1 MIEGLALAL
10 HRREAPRQ
18 RGDDLERAAAGTR
31 ILLRRADRR
40 RQTRHKQK
48 PAPEHGRSPDARTIL
63 HATAGLRQT
72 VPLAERGQAVQT
84 GVMPRLLFLLLLL
97 LASPALAQP
106 EIKLATW
113 NIAWLTLKPANH
125 PDLPPNLTPRRES
138 DFALLRGYAQR
149 LDADIVALQEID
161 GEAAAARVFDT
172 RHYLIHLTDEADIQR
187 PGFAIRRTLRVT
199 RNPDLAALDIR
210 AGARRSLRRGADVT
224 VELPNGARLR
234 LLSVHLNA
242 GCREDPFE
250 RGPPECESLA
260 RQARIIAEWV
270 AARRREG
277 MAFAVLGDFNRRMT
291 ERDDF
296 LRLVEAGE
304 PLARP
309 TAGFASPCWATARGG
324 SPFISHML
332 LGGPARDWIVPNS
345 LSVLVY
351 AERDRAFRDRLS
363 DHCPVSVRLR
373 PS

>member
-1 MIEGLALAL
+1 M
-10 HRREAPRQ
+10 R
-18 RGDDLERAAAGTR
+18 R
-31 ILLRRADRR
+31 IL
-40 RQTRHKQK
+40 
-48 PAPEHGRSPDARTIL
+48 
-63 HATAGLRQT
+63 
-72 VPLAERGQAVQT
+72 
-84 GVMPRLLFLLLLL
+84 MLLLLL
-97 LASPALAQP
+97 LATPAQAQN

-125 PDLPPNLTPRRES
+125 PDLPQNLTARRES

-149 LDADIVALQEID
+149 LNADIVALQEID
-161 GEAAAARVFDT
+161 GEAAAARVFDSAT
-172 RHYLIHLTDEADIQR
+172 YLFHLTDEDDIQR

-224 VELPNGARLR
+224 VETPTGQRLR

-260 RQARIIAEWV
+260 RQAEIIARWV
-270 AARRREG
+270 EARRREG
-277 MAFAVLGDFNRRMT
+277 VAFAVLGDFNRRIG

-296 LRLVEAGE
+296 LRIVEAGQ

-309 TAGFASPCWATARGG
+309 TAGFASPCWADARGG
-324 SPFISHML
+324 RPFISHIL
-332 LGGPARDWIVPNS
+332 LGGAARDWTVANS
-345 LSVLVY
+345 MAVLVY
-351 AERDRAFRDRLS
+351 AERDRSFRDRLS